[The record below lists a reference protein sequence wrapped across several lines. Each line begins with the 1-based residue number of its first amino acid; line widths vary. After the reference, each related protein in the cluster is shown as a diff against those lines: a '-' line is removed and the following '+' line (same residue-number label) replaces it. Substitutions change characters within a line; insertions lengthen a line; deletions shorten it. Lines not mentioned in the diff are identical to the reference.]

1 MPSRQQTSSPNASG
15 ASYRSIACR
24 IGTHH
29 ACAESS
35 PASAPIDVPV
45 IYEACGCSCH
55 PVSDCSTPDEGE
67 PPSGWA
73 PGSAPTSNLEIAGGQ
88 TQR

>member
-1 MPSRQQTSSPNASG
+1 MLPQQQPSTSD

-45 IYEACGCSCH
+45 IYEACDCLCH
-55 PVSDCSTPDEGE
+55 PVPDCLTPEEGE
-67 PPSGWA
+67 PLSYGRPD
-73 PGSAPTSNLEIAGGQ
+73 SASTFNFDTTGGQ
-88 TQR
+88 TR

>member
-1 MPSRQQTSSPNASG
+1 MLPQQQPPSSN

-35 PASAPIDVPV
+35 AASAPIDVPV
-45 IYEACGCSCH
+45 IYEACDCLCH
-55 PVSDCSTPDEGE
+55 PAPDCRTPEEGE
-67 PPSGWA
+67 PLCDWT
-73 PGSAPTSNLEIAGGQ
+73 PGSAPTSNFDVTGGQ
-88 TQR
+88 TR